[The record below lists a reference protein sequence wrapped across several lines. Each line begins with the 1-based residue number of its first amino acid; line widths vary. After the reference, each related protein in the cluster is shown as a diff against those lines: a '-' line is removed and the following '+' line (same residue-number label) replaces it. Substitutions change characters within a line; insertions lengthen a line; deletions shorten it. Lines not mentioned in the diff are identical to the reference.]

1 MSEPTATSVLAAEL
15 DAMISRAEAACM
27 RYQTLP
33 KAKRRGRLEPLEQAL
48 ARLVAQRDASLS
60 SGNLEGPSGAAGC

>member
-1 MSEPTATSVLAAEL
+1 MSEPTAPSVIAAEL

-27 RYQTLP
+27 RYQAHP
-33 KAKRRGRLEPLEQAL
+33 RDKRRGKLEPLEQVL

-60 SGNLEGPSGAAGC
+60 SGNLEDPSGAPGC

>member
-1 MSEPTATSVLAAEL
+1 MSEPTAASVLAAEL

-27 RYQTLP
+27 RYQALP

-48 ARLVAQRDASLS
+48 ARLVAQRDAGRS
-60 SGNLEGPSGAAGC
+60 SGRLGASQDATGC